1 MSENLGSTQP
11 TQTKKKPRWK
21 RFLIAFLGFVII
33 VGLGLF
39 GGYNSGIS
47 ARRAA
52 EATQISGTL
61 NEQFTL
67 GAVALAQGRY
77 DHARQHFEYIVQND
91 PNYPGAAEAM
101 AQAILGMSFT
111 ATPVP
116 TLTPSVTPTP
126 DMRGVEAIFNN
137 AQTLINA
144 GNWANA
150 LEALDQLR
158 NEDPTY
164 QTAKVDGMYYF
175 ALRYAGY
182 DKITKEGDLEGGIYY
197 LTLAER
203 FGPLDSTANGMR
215 EAARLYITA
224 QSFWEINWGQAV
236 NYFGQLAS
244 YAPNIWDN
252 SSNMNAGQRYYIAL
266 MRYGDE
272 LWTIQNDACGAYAQ
286 YSAAQAYGQLDETAA
301 RNANQAYQ
309 VCYPPTATPEPTA
322 IPAETAVPTEDT
334 SSGG

>member
-1 MSENLGSTQP
+1 
-11 TQTKKKPRWK
+11 
-21 RFLIAFLGFVII
+21 
-33 VGLGLF
+33 
-39 GGYNSGIS
+39 
-47 ARRAA
+47 
-52 EATQISGTL
+52 
-61 NEQFTL
+61 
-67 GAVALAQGRY
+67 
-77 DHARQHFEYIVQND
+77 
-91 PNYPGAAEAM
+91 
-101 AQAILGMSFT
+101 
-111 ATPVP
+111 
-116 TLTPSVTPTP
+116 
-126 DMRGVEAIFNN
+126 
-137 AQTLINA
+137 
-144 GNWANA
+144 
-150 LEALDQLR
+150 
-158 NEDPTY
+158 
-164 QTAKVDGMYYF
+164 MYYF